1 MGHNQN
7 ISLDMVMD
15 LDMVCKGSDFTTL
28 GKKKRCIFDKK
39 KGTDTDLTNS
49 HSIGCYLQ

>member
-1 MGHNQN
+1 MTM
-7 ISLDMVMD
+7 SLKFTVFFEGFPKEK
-15 LDMVCKGSDFTTL
+15 KGSDFTTL